1 MNLSEGVANTQEE
14 PFSELEASYKVITDS
29 FVNLRNYID
38 QSIGQFHDI
47 INKLEQVKKNDATI
61 HFTGMGRSNLVGKIV
76 GEMLMDRG
84 YNVSFIGD
92 SFSVPVMEKDVIIAL
107 SGSGRTKTTID
118 NIRSAVVR
126 DIDIISI
133 TASARSELDRF
144 SDYKLIFDW
153 CKRKVSQIADYDKSR
168 ILGNK
173 PHLTPMGTLFE
184 LTALLFGIATT
195 VSLEA
200 KNPLK
205 QFTTFVEKVIIDL
218 EKTWKNLKEEAS
230 LREALINL
238 KENII
243 DSIGS
248 KKNFYSYGTG
258 TSRYVSRMVGMR
270 ILHMG
275 VNIPS
280 LSSWR
285 FRKKGET
292 VLIFAEEGQ
301 DKKILSQTK
310 EACNYGMN
318 TTLVTRKKGST
329 LDKMVENHIYLV
341 CNSEYDLKIHGTD
354 YSPSFDLITSV
365 LLDSLLAQ
373 IAYDLSIEEE
383 SMVARH
389 ANVE

>member
-1 MNLSEGVANTQEE
+1 MNLSEGAKSIQDNL
-14 PFSELEASYKVITDS
+14 FSELEASYKVITDS
-29 FVNLRNYID
+29 FVKLRGYID
-38 QSIGQFHDI
+38 QSIGQFHDV
-47 INKLEQVKKNDATI
+47 INRLEQVKRNESTI

-84 YNVSFIGD
+84 YLVSFIGD
-92 SFSVPVMEKDVIIAL
+92 SFSVPVREKDVIIAL
-107 SGSGRTKTTID
+107 SGSGRTTTTID
-118 NIRSAVVR
+118 NLRSAAVR
-126 DIDIISI
+126 DIDIISV

-144 SDYKLIFDW
+144 SDYRLVFDW
-153 CKRKVSQIADYDKSR
+153 CKRKAVPLADYDKSR

-184 LTALLFGIATT
+184 LTALLFGIAITI
-195 VSLEA
+195 SLETQA
-200 KNPLK
+200 PLK
-205 QFTTFVEKVIIDL
+205 QFTTFIEKVVEDL
-218 EKTWKNLKEEAS
+218 ENTWVSLKEEKNM
-230 LREALINL
+230 REALINL
-238 KENII
+238 KQNII

-248 KKNFYSYGTG
+248 ERNFYAYGTG

-280 LSSWR
+280 ISSWR

-292 VLIFAEEGQ
+292 VLIFAEDGQ
-301 DKKILSQTK
+301 DSKIISQTE
-310 EACNYGMN
+310 EACNREMN
-318 TTLVTRKKGST
+318 ITLITREKGSR
-329 LDKMVENHIYLV
+329 LDKMVNNHIYLN
-341 CNSEYDLKIHGTD
+341 CNSEYDLVIQGKD

-373 IAYDLSIEEE
+373 IAYDLSIAEE

>member
-1 MNLSEGVANTQEE
+1 MNLSEGANNVQENL
-14 PFSELEASYKVITDS
+14 FSELESSYQVIINS
-29 FVNLRNYID
+29 FSKLVSYID
-38 QSIGQFHDI
+38 HSIGQFHDI
-47 INKLEQVKKNDATI
+47 INRLEQVKKSESTI

-118 NIRSAVVR
+118 NIRSAVMR
-126 DIDIISI
+126 DIDIISL

-144 SDYKLIFDW
+144 SDYRFIFKW
-153 CKRKVSQIADYDKSR
+153 CKREAGQLADYDKSR

-184 LTALLFGIATT
+184 LTALLFGIAIT
-195 VSLEA
+195 VSLEE
-200 KNPLK
+200 KTPLK
-205 QFTTFVEKVIIDL
+205 QFTTFIEKVINDL
-218 EKTWKNLKEEAS
+218 EKTWKNLTEEKS
-230 LREALINL
+230 LRESLINL
-238 KENII
+238 KQNIV

-248 KKNFYSYGTG
+248 EKIFYAYGTG

-285 FRKKGET
+285 FRKKGEK
-292 VLIFAEEGQ
+292 VLIFAEDGH

-310 EACNYGMN
+310 EARRCEMN
-318 TTLVTRKKGST
+318 TTLVTRNKGSI
-329 LDKMVENHIYLV
+329 LDKMVDNHIYLT
-341 CNSEYDLKIHGTD
+341 CNSDYDFVILGKN

-373 IAYDLSIEEE
+373 IAYDLSIAED
-383 SMVARH
+383 SMEARH